1 MSGITET
8 TTANRRQAK
17 SEEIKAAVKE
27 ALNDRRMDDIAS
39 QLHSLSTQ
47 MTAGF
52 AAVHARQDTANG
64 KLMAHQTKFEL
75 LEADKNNKSSYDKW
89 VWLAVTTLL
98 STVVGFVVYLTK

>member
-1 MSGITET
+1 MNDTET
-8 TTANRRQAK
+8 TIITKKQAK

-27 ALNDRRMDDIAS
+27 ALNDRRMEDIAS

-52 AAVHARQDTANG
+52 SAVHARQDTANG

-75 LEADKNNKSSYDKW
+75 LEADKINKSSYDKW
-89 VWLAVTTLL
+89 MWLAITTLL
-98 STVVGFVVYLTK
+98 STVVGFVVYLSK